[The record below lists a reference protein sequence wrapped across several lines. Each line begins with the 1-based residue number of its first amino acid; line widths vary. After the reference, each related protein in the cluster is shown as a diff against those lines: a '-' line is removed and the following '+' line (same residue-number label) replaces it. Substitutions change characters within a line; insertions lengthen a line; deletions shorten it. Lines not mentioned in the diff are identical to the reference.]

1 MTFKILTPELVEL
14 IHDNI
19 LYPNELKGRAADKS
33 LDSALARVDNR
44 LAYGLIEDGFSLAA
58 CYAAAIS
65 QGHCF
70 NDGNKRTAFAA
81 LDACLDLNGIEIQ
94 WDTSEIGDKIIQL
107 AQSKLSE
114 EQLAEWMRERS

>member
-44 LAYGLIEDGFSLAA
+44 LAYGLIEYAFSLAA
-58 CYAAAIS
+58 CYAASIS

-70 NDGNKRTAFAA
+70 NDGNKRTEFAA

>member
-44 LAYGLIEDGFSLAA
+44 LAYGLIEDAFSLAA

-70 NDGNKRTAFAA
+70 NDGKKRTAFAA
-81 LDACLDLNGIEIQ
+81 LDACLDLNGIELE

>member
-14 IHDNI
+14 IYDNI
-19 LYPNELKGRAADKS
+19 LYPSELKGRAADKS

-44 LAYGLIEDGFSLAA
+44 LAYGLIEDAFSLVA

>member
-33 LDSALARVDNR
+33 LYSALARVDNR
-44 LAYGLIEDGFSLAA
+44 LAYGFIEDAFSLAA

-65 QGHCF
+65 QGQCF

-81 LDACLDLNGIEIQ
+81 LDACLDLNGIDIE
-94 WDTSEIGDKIIQL
+94 WDTSEIDDKIIQF
-107 AQSKLSE
+107 AQSKLS
-114 EQLAEWMRERS
+114 

>member
-33 LDSALARVDNR
+33 LESALARVDNR
-44 LAYGLIEDGFSLAA
+44 LAYGLVEDGFSLAA
-58 CYAAAIS
+58 CYAAAIN

-70 NDGNKRTAFAA
+70 NEGK
-81 LDACLDLNGIEIQ
+81 
-94 WDTSEIGDKIIQL
+94 SEQH
-107 AQSKLSE
+107 
-114 EQLAEWMRERS
+114 WPR

>member
-33 LDSALARVDNR
+33 LESALARVDNR
-44 LAYGLIEDGFSLAA
+44 LAYGLIENAFSLAA

-70 NDGNKRTAFAA
+70 NDGKKRTAFAA
-81 LDACLDLNGIEIQ
+81 LDVCLDLNGIEIH
-94 WDTSEIGDKIIQL
+94 WETSEIGDKIIQL